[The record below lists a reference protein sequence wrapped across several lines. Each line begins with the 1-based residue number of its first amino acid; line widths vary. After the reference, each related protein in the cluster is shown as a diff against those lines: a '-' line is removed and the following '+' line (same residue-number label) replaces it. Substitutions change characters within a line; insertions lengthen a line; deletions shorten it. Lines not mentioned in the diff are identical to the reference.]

1 MSKQL
6 YVAFTAEGST
16 DEVFLE
22 IIIRRTL
29 EEISRQNDFAFSVE
43 EVIWLGAAKGDNPY
57 LAKAVEAY
65 NEKGAQILVVH
76 RDTDQHSR
84 QFISDKHFAPFLASL
99 PENIRSEMPIVP
111 LIIRHEQETWLFADL
126 DALNEVLDGKLDRQA
141 LNLPPDIETRAN
153 AKELFK
159 QTIRNANQGQSRGRG
174 FKEDTVAEA
183 LADKIRLPQLAKL
196 PSYQQFV
203 TDLETALCKI
213 GYIR

>member
-16 DEVFLE
+16 DEVFLKV
-22 IIIRRTL
+22 IIRRTL
-29 EEISRQNDFAFSVE
+29 EEISRQNDLAFSVE

-57 LAKAVEAY
+57 LAKAVEAF
-65 NEKGAQILVVH
+65 NEKGAQILIVH

-84 QFISDKHFAPFLASL
+84 QYIFNTHFAPVLANL
-99 PENIRSEMPIVP
+99 PEDIRADLPVVP

-126 DALNEVLDGKLDRQA
+126 NALNEVIDGKLDHQV

-183 LADKIRLPQLAKL
+183 LADKVRLPQLAKL

-203 TDLETALCKI
+203 TDLETALQKI